1 MSRLTQARLLSRVLP
16 GVAIL
21 IAGAGIA
28 SALIATT
35 PSAPGTEPE
44 ERAHSVSVQVIEPG
58 RRSPTVAAYG
68 RVEAAAITDLEAPV
82 SAPVARV
89 NVREGQWV
97 EAGEVL
103 VELDDRQA
111 RLDLRS
117 READTAEARAELA
130 SLRAE
135 QAMTERMAAEQQAL
149 ADLAAAKLAR
159 FENLFERQMIAR
171 ALLDEVRE
179 DAARARLALTRHDNE
194 LADFPNRIA
203 RQQAAVTRAEV
214 AAERVAIDLER
225 TRIRAPFD
233 GPVLAVHVARGNQVM
248 QGTPLI
254 RLADADSF
262 EVRATLPAEHA
273 AALRAELGNAGAD
286 GLRASG
292 ELGEEQLTLQLTRLA
307 GAQKSGRTGIDA
319 FFRFPAHAGI
329 ELGRVVDLSISLPEQ
344 PGLVA
349 LPVQAIFENGR
360 IYRIEDSR
368 LVAMDVDVVGAS
380 NADEGYRLLVRSPEL
395 RAGQRIITTALPQA
409 MTGLKVA
416 PVGERVAS
424 SGDDGAASS

>member
-179 DAARARLALTRHDNE
+179 DAARARLALARHDNE

-409 MTGLKVA
+409 RTGLKVA